1 MFPLPDSARCSRTVC
16 GALFIATALTLL
28 LAPRNAQAQNQE
40 SGLLDRIDHPDRTL
54 AFPLT
59 NKSFGK
65 TAAFKDKQA
74 YTRSYTMGKTATLAG
89 DGAFRTKAYGD
100 SSAYKAKTFAM
111 NDGSYAGKRSFA
123 QTNKLFDTRRVDGRD
138 ARDATNTL
146 AGRAFDSHEPF
157 SIQGKRQDT
166 YDEMLKRKKLSI
178 EEVREL
184 LNKNK

>member
-1 MFPLPDSARCSRTVC
+1 MFPLPPFAEYSRVFR
-16 GALFIATALTLL
+16 GALFVVTALALFL
-28 LAPRNAQAQNQE
+28 VPRGARAQNQE
-40 SGLLDRIDHPDRTL
+40 SGLLDRINHPDQTL

-59 NKSFGK
+59 NKNFGK

-74 YTRSYTMGKTATLAG
+74 YTHSFTLGKTSTIAG
-89 DGAFRTKAYGD
+89 SGAFQTKSYEG
-100 SSAYKAKTFAM
+100 SAYKTKEFALR
-111 NDGSYAGKRSFA
+111 DGGNTGTKAFA
-123 QTNKLFDTRRVDGRD
+123 QTNKLFDTRSVDVRD
-138 ARDATNTL
+138 ARDANKSL
-146 AGRAFDSHEPF
+146 AVHAYDSREPF